1 MRRFI
6 LWTPLLTLVLAATLP
21 ALPATGADFK
31 IGVVDL
37 QRALNESSSGKKAKD
52 QFKGEFEKMQNGLKA
67 EKDALDRL
75 KDDLDKK
82 SAVLNDDQKK
92 TKMEDFER
100 RRRDLRRK
108 LEDSDAELRKKDQGA
123 DREHPEG
130 PRGRD
135 PGDRR
140 ARRLHRHPGELE
152 QLRALRLEVDRHH
165 RLGDQGVR
173 REALSMARSARW
185 PCVTTSRTRRETTER
200 PSTSRRSRVSCR
212 SATRID

>member
-108 LEDSDAELRKKDQGA
+108 LEDSDAELRKKDQELTGSILKDLA
-123 DREHPEG
+123 VVIQEIGEREG
-130 PRGRD
+130 YTVI
-135 PGDRR
+135 
-140 ARRLHRHPGELE
+140 LE
-152 QLRALRLEVDRHH
+152 NSSSSVLYGSKSIDI
-165 RLGDQGVR
+165 
-173 REALSMARSARW
+173 
-185 PCVTTSRTRRETTER
+185 TE
-200 PSTSRRSRVSCR
+200 SVIK
-212 SATRID
+212 AFDAKH